1 MKNTLFD
8 LLGEIDDKFYEEA
21 LWENDPGAKLRPEKK
36 KTVIRIPFIA
46 AGAAAA
52 AALVIMLAYKQPIS
66 EKPDVSGA
74 ANSNSISESSSS
86 SDISS
91 AGAEYIGILE
101 SDMEACREIL
111 VESVNGADIDI
122 TESRIMDINFDGKD
136 EIVVLANGGYGVAV
150 FTKNENGISQTG
162 RFAQGATAGLTS
174 LDMLYK
180 FDKNGEKYW
189 YYCYNYDNGVFYD
202 TYILDSVKFDGEGYF
217 TESLFSFGTL
227 YYSDLE
233 TPIKMK
239 FYRKGWDKTDIG
251 LGGEHDN
258 DIPREEFKTLWEQ
271 YDAAPDFEELD
282 LYGGEV
288 IKEYDFGD
296 GITGKLV
303 GTRKIA
309 DSSLLPGETHYSGCK
324 AVIDFS
330 GTTLEKGL
338 TAPSFEMSALSHFTF
353 KDIPN
358 YNLRLLKLADGYILA
373 FSYKPETTPE
383 ETTFFAIFDVD
394 GTPTMYDSKLY
405 GQVLNEINVLSF
417 FSGEGADIGTS
428 FGVFLSDNLSVNG
441 NTFSDNENGVYYTFD
456 FDNIRT
462 AMYAPE
468 NYNFGYDFTTT
479 KDGTAFE
486 DEMTE

>member
-36 KTVIRIPFIA
+36 KPVLRVPFIA

-52 AALVIMLAYKQPIS
+52 AALVIMLAYKLPIS
-66 EKPDVSGA
+66 EKPNVSGA
-74 ANSNSISESSSS
+74 ANSNSISEGSSSLGP
-86 SDISS
+86 
-91 AGAEYIGILE
+91 GAEYIGILA
-101 SDMEACREIL
+101 SDIEECKKIL
-111 VESVNGADIDI
+111 AENAPGADI
-122 TESRIMDINFDGKD
+122 TESRIMDINLDGKD
-136 EIVVLANGGYGVAV
+136 EIVVLTNGGYGISV
-150 FTKNENGISQTG
+150 FSKNEDGISQTG
-162 RFAQGATAGLTS
+162 HFAQGAAAEGPAS

-189 YYCYNYDNGVFYD
+189 YYCASYNNGVFYG
-202 TYILDSVKFDGEGYF
+202 TYILGAVKFDGEEYF
-217 TESLFSFGTL
+217 TENLLSFGTL

-233 TPIKMK
+233 EPVKQK

-251 LGGEHDN
+251 LDGEHKN
-258 DIPREEFKTLWEQ
+258 DIPREEFKALWEQ

-303 GTRKIA
+303 GTGKIA
-309 DSSLLPGETHYSGCK
+309 DSSLLLGETYYLGCK
-324 AVIDFS
+324 AVIDFN
-330 GTTLEKGL
+330 GTTLETGL
-338 TAPSFEMSALSHFTF
+338 TAPSVELSAPSHFTF

-358 YNLRLLKLADGYILA
+358 YNLRLIKLADGYILA
-373 FSYKPETTPE
+373 FSYKPEATPE
-383 ETTFFAIFDVD
+383 ETTFFAVFDVD
-394 GTPTMYDSKLY
+394 GTPTMFDSKLY
-405 GQVLNEINVLSF
+405 GQVLNEINVLSY
-417 FSGEGADIGTS
+417 FSGEGADIGIS

-441 NTFSDNENGVYYTFD
+441 NTISDNEKGVYYTFD

-462 AMYAPE
+462 AMYAPD
-468 NYNFGYDFTTT
+468 NYSFGYDFTTT

-486 DEMTE
+486 DEQP